1 MGWWYVVAQG
11 SILDPLL
18 FLIYINDSVDG
29 LSLNAKLL
37 ADKTLLFFVVHNAN
51 ITAKELNNDSD
62 KINRRDYQW
71 KMSFNPDPSK

>member
-1 MGWWYVVAQG
+1 M
-11 SILDPLL
+11 
-18 FLIYINDSVDG
+18 YINDSVDG

-51 ITAKELNNDSD
+51 ITAKELYDDSD
-62 KINRRDYQW
+62 KINRTAYQW